1 MYIKMDTE
9 KRKVGR
15 PAGQKKYGG
24 RKKGT
29 PNKVTQITRTLINE
43 LADEMRGQI
52 MKDIA
57 SLEPA
62 DRVKV
67 FIKLCEFLV
76 SKPQTVSLDVMT
88 ERKITIEDQL
98 IKLSNQ

>member
-1 MYIKMDTE
+1 MSTE

-15 PAGQKKYGG
+15 PAGQPKYGG

-29 PNKVTQITRTLINE
+29 PNKTTQITRKVINDIAE
-43 LADEMRGQI
+43 GMQSQV
-52 MKDIA
+52 MKDLA
-57 SLEPA
+57 QLEPA

-76 SKPQTVSLDVMT
+76 SKPQTVSLDMTT
-88 ERKITIEDQL
+88 ERKITIEDKL
-98 IKLSNQ
+98 LKLSNP